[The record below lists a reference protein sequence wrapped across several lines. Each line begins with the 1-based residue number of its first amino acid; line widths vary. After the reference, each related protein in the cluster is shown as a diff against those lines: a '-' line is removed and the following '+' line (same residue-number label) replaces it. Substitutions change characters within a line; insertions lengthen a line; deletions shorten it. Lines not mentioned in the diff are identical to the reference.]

1 MTTISLAFSS
11 LKNSTNSSTSN
22 TPVLPPASKVYNISV
37 NKIFT
42 LILLL
47 MYFLYF
53 NWDMHIAYRNRDSA
67 WYDWDLAHIA
77 VENKDRLIYT
87 IKKKKDNVKIKI
99 ENLDT
104 YRYTSHKEVIA
115 IFSYLFNKYSN
126 MKKITLFWFFFNSN
140 TYSPALAPPLLFLL
154 PLSLLLAV
162 SALHRSHKL
171 SVFCPCWT
179 FHTSVWWTW
188 SRLKTRQKG
197 AEESLQ
203 KLSAK
208 VSDTVSYEDIHT
220 LKA

>member
-1 MTTISLAFSS
+1 MYSLH
-11 LKNSTNSSTSN
+11 
-22 TPVLPPASKVYNISV
+22 
-37 NKIFT
+37 
-42 LILLL
+42 
-47 MYFLYF
+47 F
-53 NWDMHIAYRNRDSA
+53 NWDMRFSLIRLRPGTYSR
-67 WYDWDLAHIA
+67 W
-77 VENKDRLIYT
+77 NKDRLIYT
-87 IKKKKDNVKIKI
+87 RKKDNVKIKI
-99 ENLDT
+99 ENLYT
-104 YRYTSHKEVIA
+104 YRYTSHKKVIA
-115 IFSYLFNKYSN
+115 IFSYLFNKYLN
-126 MKKITLFWFFFNSN
+126 MKTNYTFFWFFFNSH

-162 SALHRSHKL
+162 SVLHRSHKL